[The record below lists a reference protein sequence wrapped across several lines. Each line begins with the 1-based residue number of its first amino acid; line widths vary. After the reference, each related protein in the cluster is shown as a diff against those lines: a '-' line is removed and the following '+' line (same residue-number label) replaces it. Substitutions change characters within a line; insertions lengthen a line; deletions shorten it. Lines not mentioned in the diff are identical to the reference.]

1 LAAAVQKKE
10 PIVATNMATP
20 TTFAASAEFSMP
32 TGITAAPVTP
42 DRRRVWLWVFLA
54 VVVASQLY
62 FVRELVAA
70 FALFAIAFAA
80 IAAVVACFYLFVK
93 SWELAVARLA
103 SLRQPVMRLASVT
116 NMASVGRENQKAA

>member
-1 LAAAVQKKE
+1 
-10 PIVATNMATP
+10 VATNMATP
-20 TTFAASAEFSMP
+20 TTFAASTEFSMP
-32 TGITAAPVTP
+32 AGIATRAVTP
-42 DRRRVWLWVFLA
+42 DRRRVWLWMFLA

-80 IAAVVACFYLFVK
+80 IAAVVAGLYLIVK
-93 SWELAVARLA
+93 SWELTVARLA

>member
-1 LAAAVQKKE
+1 M
-10 PIVATNMATP
+10 ATNMATP

-32 TGITAAPVTP
+32 TGTATPAVTP

-54 VVVASQLY
+54 VVAASQLY

-70 FALFAIAFAA
+70 FALFAIAFVA
-80 IAAVVACFYLFVK
+80 IAAVVAGFYLLVK

-103 SLRQPVMRLASVT
+103 SLRHPVMSIASVSNLASV
-116 NMASVGRENQKAA
+116 SRENRKAA

>member
-1 LAAAVQKKE
+1 MPAG
-10 PIVATNMATP
+10 TATP
-20 TTFAASAEFSMP
+20 A
-32 TGITAAPVTP
+32 VTH

-54 VVVASQLY
+54 VVAASQLY

-70 FALFAIAFAA
+70 LALFAIAFLA
-80 IAAVVACFYLFVK
+80 IAAVIAALYMLQK

-103 SLRQPVMRLASVT
+103 ALRHPVMNIASVT